1 MARVSF
7 RELRRRLDNLKDTG
21 GELPPIVTYTFRDGH
36 EERHRESTIF
46 ILKHMGEIA
55 SVTPPTIDGFFEALG
70 TATITE
76 LWE

>member
-1 MARVSF
+1 MARVGF
-7 RELRRRLDNLKDTG
+7 RELRRRLDNLKDER

-36 EERHRESTIF
+36 EEKRRDSTIF
-46 ILKHMGEIA
+46 ILEHMGEIA
-55 SVTPPTIDGFFEALG
+55 SVTPPTIDGFFETLG

>member
-1 MARVSF
+1 MARVGF
-7 RELRRRLDNLKDTG
+7 RELRRRLDNLKDEC
-21 GELPPIVTYTFRDGH
+21 GEQPPIVTYTFRDGH
-36 EERHRESTIF
+36 EEKRRDSTIF
-46 ILKHMGEIA
+46 ILEHMGEIA

>member
-1 MARVSF
+1 MARVGF
-7 RELRRRLDNLKDTG
+7 RELRRRLDNLKDKC

-36 EERHRESTIF
+36 EEKRRESTIF
-46 ILKHMGEIA
+46 TLEHMGEIA

-76 LWE
+76 LWK

>member
-1 MARVSF
+1 MARVGF
-7 RELRRRLDNLKDTG
+7 RELRHRLDNLKDTG
-21 GELPPIVTYTFRDGH
+21 GELSPIVTYTFKDGH

-46 ILKHMGEIA
+46 ILKHIGEIA

>member
-1 MARVSF
+1 MPCVSF
-7 RELRRRLDNLKDTG
+7 RSLCRRLDNLEAADE
-21 GELPPIVTYTFRDGH
+21 ELPPVVTYTFRDGH
-36 EERHRESTIF
+36 EEKRRESTIF
-46 ILKHMGEIA
+46 ILEHMGEIA

>member
-1 MARVSF
+1 MACVSF
-7 RELRRRLDNLKDTG
+7 RSLCRRLDNLEAADE
-21 GELPPIVTYTFRDGH
+21 ELPPIVTYTFRDGH
-36 EERHRESTIF
+36 KEKRRESAVF
-46 ILKHMGEIA
+46 MLEHMGEIA

>member
-1 MARVSF
+1 MARVGF
-7 RELRRRLDNLKDTG
+7 RELRRRLDNLKDES

-36 EERHRESTIF
+36 EEKRRDSTIF
-46 ILKHMGEIA
+46 ILEHMGEIA

>member
-7 RELRRRLDNLKDTG
+7 RELRHRLDNLKDTG
-21 GELPPIVTYTFRDGH
+21 GELSPIVTYTFKDGH

-55 SVTPPTIDGFFEALG
+55 RVTPPTADGFFEALG

>member
-1 MARVSF
+1 MARVCF

-21 GELPPIVTYTFRDGH
+21 WELPPIVTYTFRDGH
-36 EERHRESTIF
+36 EEKRRESTIF
-46 ILKHMGEIA
+46 ILEHMGEIA

>member
-7 RELRRRLDNLKDTG
+7 RELRHRLDNPKDTG
-21 GELPPIVTYTFRDGH
+21 GELSPIVTYTFKDGH

-55 SVTPPTIDGFFEALG
+55 RVTPPTIDGFFEALG

>member
-1 MARVSF
+1 MARIGF

-21 GELPPIVTYTFRDGH
+21 GELPPIVTYTVRDVH
-36 EERHRESTIF
+36 EEKHRENTIF
-46 ILKHMGEIA
+46 ILEHMGEIA
-55 SVTPPTIDGFFEALG
+55 SVTPPTADGFFEALG